1 MPTTEEPDDAEFF
14 HEPEFAWKIDK
25 KVARGLGRDE
35 VRYLVGMYYDLQEM
49 RKSTANQDRA
59 LDERAEPSVLATAY
73 AGHFAAM
80 ESKTQA
86 LLREWCLSD
95 PLSRW
100 AIKAKG
106 LGPVIVAGLASHID
120 LSRASSPSALHRFA
134 GYDPS
139 QEWVGRD
146 GGRDV
151 VAEAMEAVG
160 GDVEAAIPLICRR
173 VGMRPETLRKFA
185 GTTATGEARKI
196 TAATLAQAA
205 ARRPWNA
212 ALKTLCWKL
221 SDVWM
226 KFGTRHPDSLYAR
239 LYREHKA
246 KLLEK
251 NDAGGYAASAKQTL
265 ADRKFGASDTRDEYE
280 AGRWPAGRIDL
291 TARRK
296 AVRVFLSHY
305 WTQGW
310 LLRNPGKTENDV
322 PRPWIIAHGGHVDL
336 IGPEVPYEYA
346 PVGKTDAA

>member
-1 MPTTEEPDDAEFF
+1 MNATEEPDEAEFF

-35 VRYLVGMYYDLQEM
+35 IRYLVGMYYDLQEM

-95 PLSRW
+95 PLSAW
-100 AIKAKG
+100 ALKAKG
-106 LGPVIVAGLASHID
+106 VGPVIAAGLAAHID
-120 LSRASSPSALHRFA
+120 MSRASSPSALHRFA

-139 QEWVGRD
+139 QDWAGRD
-146 GGRDV
+146 GARDIV
-151 VAEAMEAVG
+151 GECIAQVG
-160 GDVEAAIPLICRR
+160 GDVEAALRLVARR
-173 VGMRPETLRKFA
+173 IGTREETLRKFA
-185 GTTATGEARKI
+185 TTTPTGEARRL
-196 TAATLAQAA
+196 TAATLSAAA

-221 SDVWM
+221 TDVWM

-239 LYREHKA
+239 LYREHKGR
-246 KLLEK
+246 LGDR
-251 NDAGGYAASAKQTL
+251 NDAGGYAESAKETL
-265 ADRKFGASDTRDEYE
+265 ASKNFKKSDTRDAYE
-280 AGRWPAGRIDL
+280 AGRWPDGRIDL

-296 AVRVFLSHY
+296 AVRVFLAHY

-310 LLRNPGKTENDV
+310 LLRNPGKTEKDV

-336 IGPEVPYEYA
+336 IGPEVPYEYPA
-346 PVGKTDAA
+346 TGKTDAA